1 MNKPT
6 IRAVFWDFGGV
17 ILSSPFDAFH
27 AYERDHGLPAG
38 FIGQVNSQHPDT
50 NAWAQLERREIT
62 TAEFDARFADESAEL
77 GHRVSGADILALLRG
92 SVRPE
97 MVAALDAVNQ
107 AGYIT
112 ACLTNNMAPARHA
125 DPELAAIMARFDH
138 LIESS
143 VVGCRKP
150 DPAFYALACDT
161 AGVEPSECV
170 FLDDL
175 GINLKPARAMGMTT
189 IKVITPRQALIELG
203 DQLNLTLID

>member
-1 MNKPT
+1 MNEPT

-27 AYERDHGLPAG
+27 SYERDHSLPAG

-62 TAEFDARFADESAEL
+62 PAEFDARFADESAEL

-97 MVAALDAVNQ
+97 MVAALDAVNE
-107 AGYIT
+107 AGYVT
-112 ACLTNNMAPARHA
+112 ACLTNNMAPARQA
-125 DPELAAIMARFDH
+125 DPELTAIMARFDH

-150 DPAFYALACDT
+150 DPAFYTLACDT
-161 AGVEPSECV
+161 ANVEPFECV

-203 DQLNLTLID
+203 EQLNLTLID